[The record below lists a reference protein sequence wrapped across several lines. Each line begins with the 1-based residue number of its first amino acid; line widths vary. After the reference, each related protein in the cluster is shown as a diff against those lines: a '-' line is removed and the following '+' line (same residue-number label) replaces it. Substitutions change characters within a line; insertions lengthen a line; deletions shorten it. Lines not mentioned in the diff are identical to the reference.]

1 MTTHNPSKVLFIG
14 LVWPEPT
21 SSAAGYRILQL
32 LKSFQN
38 RGYEVHFASAAQKS
52 ERSFEFANDVC
63 KHDIILNDDSFDQ
76 LILQIQPNV
85 VVYDR
90 FMVEEQY
97 GWRVRL
103 NCPEAVTVLDTED
116 LHFVRKAREISF
128 KKNLPLDLN
137 TEDAKRELAS
147 ILRCDLTL
155 IISKEE
161 MTILEEF
168 HIPNHKLIY
177 IPFIEQTIS
186 DEDFDSLP
194 NFLDR
199 KDFCFIGNFIHEP
212 NYQTVVQLKKVVWPL
227 IKKHLPDA
235 NLFIYGAY
243 PSQKVWD
250 LSNKREDF
258 YVIGSVDRVEDA
270 LHKHRVLLA
279 PIPFGAGI
287 KGKFVDGAKC
297 KIPNVTTSIGAES
310 MQQDT
315 IWNGYV
321 TDTVYELALNAVELY
336 QNEIIWNDKVKNG
349 QLLINK
355 WYADEK
361 YSNVFFDVLTEIS
374 KNVTMHRSRYFIGEI
389 LFQQQ
394 LQASKFL
401 SLWIMEKNK

>member
-32 LKSFQN
+32 LKGFQN

-63 KHDIILNDDSFDQ
+63 THDIILNDDSFDQ
-76 LILQIQPNV
+76 LIKEIQPDV

-90 FMVEEQY
+90 FMIEEQY

-155 IISKEE
+155 IISREE

-168 HIPNHKLIY
+168 HIPNHKLVY
-177 IPFIEQTIS
+177 IPFIEKTIS
-186 DEDFDSLP
+186 DKDFDSLP
-194 NFLDR
+194 NFSER
-199 KDFCFIGNFIHEP
+199 QDFCFIGNFIHEP

-227 IKKHLPDA
+227 IKKQLPEA
-235 NLFIYGAY
+235 KLFVYGAY

-250 LSNKREDF
+250 LSNKKEDF

-297 KIPNVTTSIGAES
+297 KIPNVTTSVGAES
-310 MQQDT
+310 MQDT

-321 TDTVYELALNAVELY
+321 SDGVEELVLKAVELY

-349 QLLINK
+349 QLLINQ

-361 YSNVFFDVLTEIS
+361 YSNAFFDELFIISNDVLS
-374 KNVTMHRSRYFIGEI
+374 HRRRYFIGEI

-394 LQASKFL
+394 FQASKFL

>member
-76 LILQIQPNV
+76 LIKEIQPNV

-161 MTILEEF
+161 MSILEEF

>member
-32 LKSFQN
+32 IKSFQEK
-38 RGYEVHFASAAQKS
+38 GFEVHFASAAQKS
-52 ERSFEFANDVC
+52 DRSYEFSEDVYI
-63 KHDIILNDDSFDQ
+63 HDILLNDDSFDQ